1 MLIESQ
7 NLIGAFFPIRRKKKT
22 WLHLKDNT
30 HHIAFTEE
38 VHTIGETNI
47 ILCRADIT
55 KFLMEEKVVQPITEL
70 QLSMTLLYISV
81 VSLNFDFLPRPQ
93 STFH

>member
-1 MLIESQ
+1 M
-7 NLIGAFFPIRRKKKT
+7 
-22 WLHLKDNT
+22 T

-55 KFLMEEKVVQPITEL
+55 KFLMEEKVVQPVTEL
-70 QLSMTLLYISV
+70 QLSMTLIYISV
-81 VSLNFDFLPRPQ
+81 VSLNFDFLPRP
-93 STFH
+93 